1 MASKNFSLG
10 LLLGATVSPSLKSSF
25 DTSKKGIDQ
34 IQAKISSL
42 NAIKVKL
49 RSENMTSDV
58 SAQLKQVRREIVNLK
73 KEAIIKL
80 RINGLKESLS
90 EQKASLIALGATAYG
105 ISKPLSSRADVEKSQ
120 GQLASLGVSEEGI
133 GKVTTAAE
141 EYVKRYAGTS
151 VPEFIAAS
159 YDLKSGIASLSDEGI
174 ASFATL
180 SAKTASA
187 TKSSVGTIN
196 KVVALGYGI
205 FRSQFASDDAFI
217 NKFTAASA
225 RAVQAFRTDG
235 DDLALGL
242 SNVGASAA
250 SMGVKLEEQLAILG
264 VAKSSFNS
272 MAEAGTGYRAFLSNV
287 GEAQKDLG
295 LTFVDSAGHM
305 LPMVEILAEIKNKF
319 EDLSELKNSDAL
331 KKAFGSDEAVKFIKG
346 LIDKQ
351 DELVQSQKDINK
363 EMNNG
368 TELVDQM
375 ANAMQRGQGFTLMS
389 QNISILSSK
398 IGLVFMPAA
407 TLGAK
412 AIGKLTEGIGW
423 FIDTFPNISAVIG
436 GGVMTFFSLAAAVKV
451 ATLSQLLFSL
461 ASTTLQLGI
470 LKSVGLTQLWTG
482 VQWALNAAM
491 TANPIGLVIAGIGA
505 LVALGVT
512 LYNSW
517 KPFHDLWDSIFG
529 SSSSSNTKLSNN
541 PQMQLADTNNTAI
554 ASPYSIPTPPQGA
567 AKSGNNNSVSVTI
580 QNPSFNSPEE
590 ASRTQAQ
597 IDEQVRKALREMQR
611 DQADRSYSD

>member
-10 LLLGATVSPSLKSSF
+10 ISLGATVSPSLKSSF
-25 DTSKKGIDQ
+25 DTSKNSIAQ
-34 IQAKISSL
+34 IQAKISNL

-49 RSENMTSDV
+49 RSENMTTDMV
-58 SAQLKQVRREIVNLK
+58 AKLKQVRIEIGNLK
-73 KEAIIKL
+73 KEAIVKL
-80 RINGLKESLS
+80 RLDGLKESLS
-90 EQKASLIALGATAYG
+90 DQKASLLALGATAYG

-120 GQLASLGVSEEGI
+120 GQLASLDVSEEGI
-133 GKVTTAAE
+133 SKVTNAAE

-187 TKSSVGTIN
+187 TKSTVGTIN

-235 DDLALGL
+235 NDLAEGL

-272 MAEAGTGYRAFLSNV
+272 MAEAGTGYRAFLANV

-295 LTFVDSAGHM
+295 LTFVDSEGHM
-305 LPMVEILAEIKNKF
+305 LPMVEILALVKDKF
-319 EDLSELKNSDAL
+319 GDLSELENSDQL

-368 TELVDQM
+368 TELVDKM

-423 FIDTFPNISAVIG
+423 FIDTFPNVSSVIG
-436 GGVMTFFSLAAAVKV
+436 GGIMTFFALAAAVKI

-470 LKSVGLTQLWTG
+470 IRSVGLTQLWTG

-491 TANPIGLVIAGIGA
+491 TANPIGLIIAGIGA

-512 LYNSW
+512 LYNTW
-517 KPFHDLWDSIFG
+517 KPFHDLWDRIFG
-529 SSSSSNTKLSNN
+529 SGDSSNTKLSSN
-541 PQMQLADTNNTAI
+541 PQMQLNDANNTAL
-554 ASPYSIPTPPQGA
+554 ANTYSIPSPPEGA
-567 AKSGNNNSVSVTI
+567 ARAGNNSVSVTI

-611 DQADRSYSD
+611 DQADRSYHD

>member
-1 MASKNFSLG
+1 
-10 LLLGATVSPSLKSSF
+10 
-25 DTSKKGIDQ
+25 
-34 IQAKISSL
+34 
-42 NAIKVKL
+42 
-49 RSENMTSDV
+49 
-58 SAQLKQVRREIVNLK
+58 
-73 KEAIIKL
+73 
-80 RINGLKESLS
+80 
-90 EQKASLIALGATAYG
+90 
-105 ISKPLSSRADVEKSQ
+105 
-120 GQLASLGVSEEGI
+120 
-133 GKVTTAAE
+133 
-141 EYVKRYAGTS
+141 
-151 VPEFIAAS
+151 
-159 YDLKSGIASLSDEGI
+159 
-174 ASFATL
+174 
-180 SAKTASA
+180 
-187 TKSSVGTIN
+187 
-196 KVVALGYGI
+196 
-205 FRSQFASDDAFI
+205 
-217 NKFTAASA
+217 
-225 RAVQAFRTDG
+225 
-235 DDLALGL
+235 
-242 SNVGASAA
+242 
-250 SMGVKLEEQLAILG
+250 MGVKLEEQLAILG

-272 MAEAGTGYRAFLSNV
+272 MAEAGTGYRAFLANV

-295 LTFVDSAGHM
+295 LTFVDSEGHM
-305 LPMVEILAEIKNKF
+305 LPMVEILALVKDKF
-319 EDLSELKNSDAL
+319 GDLSELENSDQL

-368 TELVDQM
+368 TELVDKM

-423 FIDTFPNISAVIG
+423 FIDTFPNVSSVIG
-436 GGVMTFFSLAAAVKV
+436 GGIMTFFALAAAVKI

-470 LKSVGLTQLWTG
+470 IRSVGLTQLWTG

-491 TANPIGLVIAGIGA
+491 TANPIGLIIAGIGA

-512 LYNSW
+512 LYNTW
-517 KPFHDLWDSIFG
+517 KPFHDLWDRIFG
-529 SSSSSNTKLSNN
+529 SGDSSNTKLSSN
-541 PQMQLADTNNTAI
+541 PQMQLNDANNTAL
-554 ASPYSIPTPPQGA
+554 ANTYSIPSPPEGA
-567 AKSGNNNSVSVTI
+567 ARAGNNSVSVTI

-611 DQADRSYSD
+611 DQADRSYHD